1 MIIYR
6 KNYTACIGAAFSI
19 LALFMIFMNSRYT
32 TQTKIQYYQF
42 PEYQI
47 RASEGSV
54 PKVQYYTFPE
64 TVITSKR

>member
-6 KNYTACIGAAFSI
+6 KNITACIGAAFSI

-32 TQTKIQYYQF
+32 AQTKVQYYNF

-47 RASEGSV
+47 TGTS
-54 PKVQYYTFPE
+54 PNVQYYTFPE